1 MVIADK
7 IPQKIARVR
16 KPKEIPDALVYEII
30 DGRKLYYK
38 GYKEVLSKKKKI
50 EDVMG
55 ASGLQSFIIQYLLGI
70 LYRNISLN
78 QYYFLTNEIGTHI
91 EHKTN
96 LSGDIYII
104 EKKNLPPTKINNHYI
119 DVPPKIAIEVDIRI
133 DLSDE
138 KDFDYTF
145 TKTNKLLEFG
155 TEKVI
160 WIFTKTQKVVIAMKD
175 EDWIIRD
182 WNKDI
187 ELLDGHLFNIGNYL
201 KEQGVTV

>member
-1 MVIADK
+1 MVTVT
-7 IPQKIARVR
+7 KIARTR
-16 KPKEIPDALVYEII
+16 KPKEIPEALVYEII
-30 DGRKLYYK
+30 DGRILYYK
-38 GYKEVLSKKKKI
+38 GYKEVLTKKKKI
-50 EDVMG
+50 EDIMG
-55 ASGLQSFIIQYLLGI
+55 ASTLQSFIIQYLLGI

-78 QYYFLTNEIGTHI
+78 LYYFLTNEIGTHI
-91 EHKTN
+91 EHNSN

-104 EKKNLPPTKINNHYI
+104 EKEKLPPSKINTHYI
-119 DVPPKIAIEVDIRI
+119 DVPPKIAIEIDIKI

-138 KDFDYTF
+138 KDFDYTL

-160 WIFTKTQKVVIAMKD
+160 WIFTKTQKVVIATQD

-187 ELLDGHLFNIGNYL
+187 ELLDGHFFNIGKYL
-201 KEQGVTV
+201 KEEGVEL

>member
-50 EDVMG
+50 EDIMG

-145 TKTNKLLEFG
+145 TKTNKLLAFG

-160 WIFTKTQKVVIAMKD
+160 WIFTQTQKVVIATKD
-175 EDWIIRD
+175 EDWIVRD
-182 WNKDI
+182 WNKDV

>member
-50 EDVMG
+50 EDIMG
-55 ASGLQSFIIQYLLGI
+55 TSGLQSFIIQYLLGI

-145 TKTNKLLEFG
+145 TKTNKLLAFG

-160 WIFTKTQKVVIAMKD
+160 WIFTKTQKVVIATKD
-175 EDWIIRD
+175 EDWIVRD
-182 WNKDI
+182 WNKDV